1 VSTKKLVVSTY
12 LQYIL
17 IALGALF
24 LFVFVRQFSGVLPT
38 FLFAV
43 VLAYVLNPV
52 VRRLEGWRVPRTIAV
67 TGVFAALIAAV
78 LVALL
83 VLMVP
88 AVGQV
93 QSLVQNPEALT
104 NGAAGLL
111 DRVQELPYVGEQVG
125 AVDQAALTRLVQSNA
140 PSPGQVLNVTLGF
153 IGGVFG
159 VFGALLN
166 LLLMLLISIYLL
178 LDRERISAAA
188 LGTVPVPIRDQTV
201 GLFHAVFAV
210 PIVAIIAA
218 TLRYLRGTLLFERWR
233 KPPIV
238 EVVPEESPATD
249 EKASVRGCVEG
260 KR

>member
-1 VSTKKLVVSTY
+1 MSTKKLVVSTY

-17 IALGALF
+17 IALGALL
-24 LFVFVRQFSGVLPT
+24 LFVFVRQLSGVLLT
-38 FLFAV
+38 FLFAA

-78 LVALL
+78 LAALL
-83 VLMVP
+83 VFIVP

-111 DRVQELPYVGEQVG
+111 DRVQELPYVGEQIG
-125 AVDQAALTRLVQSNA
+125 AVDQVTLTRLVQSNA
-140 PSPGQVLNVTLGF
+140 P
-153 IGGVFG
+153 
-159 VFGALLN
+159 
-166 LLLMLLISIYLL
+166 
-178 LDRERISAAA
+178 
-188 LGTVPVPIRDQTV
+188 
-201 GLFHAVFAV
+201 FAV

-238 EVVPEESPATD
+238 EVVPEESPATA
-249 EKASVRGCVEG
+249 EEASVRGCVEG